1 MNNTIKTVS
10 TLVVGVVIGIA
21 GFAGIKL
28 LNNSKL
34 PIKIPIVNTKPTET
48 KTVYQEKSGVIDV
61 VKKVNPSVV
70 SIAIKRTG
78 TRAPFRPFDF
88 YDSPNERIPSGQN
101 EQGIGTGF
109 IIASNGIIATN
120 RHVVDTEGSYIVI
133 TNDNKKYDVTKIT
146 KDPRNDLALVKIDAN
161 NLPALELGD
170 SSKLEVGQTVVA
182 MGNQLGEFQN
192 TVTAGIISG
201 LNRQI
206 SASDQSG
213 YAAEQLSNV
222 IQTDAAINPGS
233 SGGPLLNLGGQV
245 IGINTAVAPAGV
257 AQNIGFA
264 IPINSAKSVVNEY
277 IATGKISRPYI
288 GVRYQMLTRR
298 LALIND
304 LPEGAFVEEVVSGG
318 PAEKAG
324 LKAEDIITEINGKKV
339 AEASPL
345 SDVIQNLKI
354 NETVDI
360 KYYRG
365 DKNETARITIGN
377 SGE

>member
-170 SSKLEVGQTVVA
+170 SSKHS
-182 MGNQLGEFQN
+182 NRRDHLGTESTNF
-192 TVTAGIISG
+192 
-201 LNRQI
+201 
-206 SASDQSG
+206 
-213 YAAEQLSNV
+213 
-222 IQTDAAINPGS
+222 
-233 SGGPLLNLGGQV
+233 
-245 IGINTAVAPAGV
+245 
-257 AQNIGFA
+257 
-264 IPINSAKSVVNEY
+264 
-277 IATGKISRPYI
+277 
-288 GVRYQMLTRR
+288 GVRPIR
-298 LALIND
+298 LR
-304 LPEGAFVEEVVSGG
+304 S
-318 PAEKAG
+318 
-324 LKAEDIITEINGKKV
+324 
-339 AEASPL
+339 
-345 SDVIQNLKI
+345 
-354 NETVDI
+354 
-360 KYYRG
+360 
-365 DKNETARITIGN
+365 
-377 SGE
+377 